1 MFLSWTACS
10 SCGSLKS
17 NANVGIVTSTAFLS
31 HPHPP
36 QTIFK
41 CNELSWTSKKR
52 PRGSVQVQ
60 TGSQMISQWQSKY
73 FSQILPFVM
82 PRMVSGPDF
91 NVTDRWRRTYEDA
104 PIVTPRE
111 FAAGF
116 ARRVEAACRTDWT
129 AMSIVRN
136 VCFRYTA
143 EHTMSTLAPFYGKR
157 QAPTDTVATDFV
169 KAAQNLCHHL
179 QHGFTGKGV
188 HRVPIAGDSTKL
200 PYAAGLS
207 PLVVG

>member
-1 MFLSWTACS
+1 
-10 SCGSLKS
+10 
-17 NANVGIVTSTAFLS
+17 
-31 HPHPP
+31 
-36 QTIFK
+36 
-41 CNELSWTSKKR
+41 
-52 PRGSVQVQ
+52 
-60 TGSQMISQWQSKY
+60 
-73 FSQILPFVM
+73 
-82 PRMVSGPDF
+82 MVSGPDF

-157 QAPTDTVATDFV
+157 QAPTDTVATDYV

-188 HRVPIAGDSTKL
+188 HRVPIAGDTTRL
-200 PYAAGLS
+200 PYATGLS
-207 PLVVG
+207 PLEKKMAQAQNFLAQHLGGTQAVRRLMGHVQFGARVVYGDCVSHGVAE